1 MLKALDE
8 YNYCRYTLPML
19 KEKAKKRKEER
30 ELEKKAKAL
39 ATTCKNGWALKGKGK
54 GFSP

>member
-1 MLKALDE
+1 MLKKKGE
-8 YNYCRYTLPML
+8 
-19 KEKAKKRKEER
+19 KRKEER

-39 ATTCKNGWALKGKGK
+39 ATACKNGWALKGKGK